1 MSNMKTISGKVVSYC
16 DIPEK
21 LLEDKWFDQHT
32 TGCYVECHIDEL
44 DARDELDNW
53 LIENYPGI
61 ENETFFIEIDY

>member
-1 MSNMKTISGKVVSYC
+1 MSNIKTISGKVVTYS
-16 DIPEK
+16 DIPVE
-21 LLEDKWFDQHT
+21 LTADKWFEGFSK
-32 TGCYVECHIDEL
+32 GCYVECHVDEL